1 VTDALPHVGVVVLSQ
16 GRRPDGLAAS
26 LASVLRQEGVVLDVV
41 VVGNGWRPEGLPAG
55 VRGVHLPENL
65 GIPAGR
71 NAGVPHVDGTT
82 LFFLDDDETVPS
94 AAFLVDALALM
105 RREGDVALIQPRIV
119 DPTGAATPRRWIP
132 RIRKGD
138 PARSSAVFSV
148 LEGAVVV
155 RRDAFEAA
163 GGWAGEFFYAHE
175 GIELAWRVW
184 DQGLRAW
191 YAGELAGVPPGGRI
205 HAARRVPPSQ
215 RAQPRLA
222 RPPQPPAASR
232 ARVRRVLDGRAG
244 APQRPESR
252 RARHVVPWLARGLDE
267 LAGRAPSHVVAHGRA
282 HGAGRPTARHL
293 IVIRRAAVTIGYR
306 SAPPSGAR
314 PGRRR
319 PLATVGAWVS

>member
-71 NAGVPHVDGTT
+71 NAGVPHVDGRT

-191 YAGELAGVPPGGRI
+191 YAGELVAHHPAVAPTR
-205 HAARRVPPSQ
+205 HAEYHRLNARNRV
-215 RAQPRLA
+215 
-222 RPPQPPAASR
+222 
-232 ARVRRVLDGRAG
+232 
-244 APQRPESR
+244 
-252 RARHVVPWLARGLDE
+252 WLARRNLPLPLVPVYVGSWTAVQVLRSARGRDGLGTWFRGWRE
-267 LAGRAPSHVVAHGRA
+267 GWTSSPGERRPMSWRTVARMARG
-282 HGAGRPTARHL
+282 GRPP
-293 IVIRRAAVTIGYR
+293 VI
-306 SAPPSGAR
+306 
-314 PGRRR
+314 
-319 PLATVGAWVS
+319 

>member
-1 VTDALPHVGVVVLSQ
+1 MTGTLPRVGVVVLSQ

-26 LASVLRQEGVVLDVV
+26 LGSVLRQEGVVVDVV
-41 VVGNGWRPEGLPAG
+41 VVGNGWAPAGLPEG

-71 NAGVPHVDGTT
+71 NAGVPHVGGET

-94 AAFLVDALALM
+94 ATFLADCLALM
-105 RREGDVALIQPRIV
+105 RASGDVALVQPRIV

-138 PARSSAVFSV
+138 PAASSAVFSV

-191 YAGELAGVPPGGRI
+191 YAGDLVAHHPAVAPTR
-205 HAARRVPPSQ
+205 HAEYHRLNARNRV
-215 RAQPRLA
+215 
-222 RPPQPPAASR
+222 
-232 ARVRRVLDGRAG
+232 
-244 APQRPESR
+244 
-252 RARHVVPWLARGLDE
+252 WLARRNLPLPLVPVYVGSWTAVQLIRSARNRDGLGTWLRGWRE
-267 LAGRAPSHVVAHGRA
+267 GWTTSPGARRPLSWRTVLRMTR
-282 HGAGRPTARHL
+282 AGRPP
-293 IVIRRAAVTIGYR
+293 VI
-306 SAPPSGAR
+306 
-314 PGRRR
+314 
-319 PLATVGAWVS
+319 